1 MTITAIFLTT
11 IVGIVVL
18 LATCTIAQAMAQLSG
33 HKTTV
38 ENPACLNLFGLTGKC
53 PPSKIDVDLGVNIS
67 GFQMAH
73 NGG

>member
-1 MTITAIFLTT
+1 MTFTAMFLAT
-11 IVGIVVL
+11 IVGIAVL
-18 LATCTIAQAMAQLSG
+18 LVVCTMVQAMAQLSE
-33 HKTTV
+33 HRTTV

-53 PPSKIDVDLGVNIS
+53 PPSKTDVDLGVNIS